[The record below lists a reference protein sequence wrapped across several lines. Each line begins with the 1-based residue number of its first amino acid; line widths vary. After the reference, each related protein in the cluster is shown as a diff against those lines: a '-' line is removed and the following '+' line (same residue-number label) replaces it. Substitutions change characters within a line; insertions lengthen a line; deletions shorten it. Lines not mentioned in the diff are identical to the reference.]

1 MSTVESNQKEQLLN
15 TPNFNF
21 LSNNSKGLQS
31 SVKQLKSDSD
41 LPKKICVICLVE
53 SPLKMTKN
61 AFYFILKALFFPK
74 IFMVMSRLFHQVGKT
89 VSLER

>member
-31 SVKQLKSDSD
+31 SVKQ
-41 LPKKICVICLVE
+41 V
-53 SPLKMTKN
+53 
-61 AFYFILKALFFPK
+61 
-74 IFMVMSRLFHQVGKT
+74 RL
-89 VSLER
+89 